1 MIDALWHTRPWVE
14 NGKLFQMHS
23 AEDDARYE
31 FAHALT
37 VEAGELALAHFRN
50 LEALVIEEKKSGQD
64 VVSMADRE
72 VEDLIRTRISTAF
85 PDDGFLGEETGLTEG
100 TSGYRWVVDPI
111 DGTSCFLH
119 GYREWCVS
127 VALMKGDETIAGLV
141 YQPTVDEFFTAR
153 KGSGAFLNGR
163 PIRVDTRAS
172 IANGLLGLGANGRVP
187 IRSVTCFAEVLLEA
201 GGMFIRSGSGALMLA
216 HVACG
221 RLAGYYEPHINAWDC
236 LAALC
241 LIREAGGW
249 TADFPVSDGLLTGGK
264 VVGAAPQVSDELE
277 TLIELAA
284 ARAAL

>member
-1 MIDALWHTRPWVE
+1 MYDI
-14 NGKLFQMHS
+14 
-23 AEDDARYE
+23 EDGARHD

-37 VEAGELALAHFRN
+37 IEAGALALAHFRN

-64 VVSMADRE
+64 VVSIADRE
-72 VEDLIRTRISTAF
+72 VEALIRGRIEAAF

-127 VALMKGDETIAGLV
+127 VALTKGEETIAGLV

-153 KGSGAFLNGR
+153 KGGGAFLNGK
-163 PIRVDTRAS
+163 PIRVDARAT

-187 IRSVTCFAEVLLEA
+187 IRSITCFAEVLLEA
-201 GGMFIRSGSGALMLA
+201 GGMFIRSGSGALMLT

-249 TADFPVSDGLLTGGK
+249 TADFPGPDGLLAGGK
-264 VVGAAPQVSDELE
+264 VAGAAPQVGSELE
-277 TLIELAA
+277 ALIELAA
-284 ARAAL
+284 VRAAV